1 MGRHGRVWCMRRG
14 WRNVAWAKWGA
25 HALRSTCGKYSIA
38 RASTD
43 GWSVYLLWKGR
54 EIILREEA
62 RESDRAR
69 RKVLV
74 EGMMEG
80 VR

>member
-1 MGRHGRVWCMRRG
+1 V
-14 WRNVAWAKWGA
+14 
-25 HALRSTCGKYSIA
+25 
-38 RASTD
+38 TD

-62 RESDRAR
+62 REGDRAR
-69 RKVLV
+69 RKVVV

>member
-1 MGRHGRVWCMRRG
+1 V
-14 WRNVAWAKWGA
+14 RNVTWSKWGL
-25 HALRSTCGKYSIA
+25 HALRSPCGRYSITTA
-38 RASTD
+38 VTD

-69 RKVLV
+69 RKVVV